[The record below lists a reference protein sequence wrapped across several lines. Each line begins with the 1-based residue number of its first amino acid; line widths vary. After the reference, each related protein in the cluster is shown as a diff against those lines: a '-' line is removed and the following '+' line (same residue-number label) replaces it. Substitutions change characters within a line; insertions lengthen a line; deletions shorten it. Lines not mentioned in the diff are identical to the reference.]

1 MVGRDMPL
9 EGKVVVVTGASRGIG
24 RAIAE
29 RLGAA
34 GAEIVAAA
42 RTLTADDDR
51 GSASETA
58 ELIRRRGGKAVAM
71 TVDLESPA
79 SREAL
84 IAGVID
90 RLRRIDILVNN
101 AGTAAYIK
109 TDEMP
114 LATAESQ
121 IDTYFTGP
129 WHLCHLVLPH
139 MKAQRRGQILNIG
152 SCAVL
157 PPTLPYDAYNAA
169 RGNETLYAACKAA
182 AHRLATGL
190 AAEVHAD
197 NIAVNVVA
205 PVGAIYTP
213 GLASLGLAITPDME
227 IFEPIEDIAEAALD
241 ILSRPIDYTG
251 QVEYS
256 YQFLDR
262 IGRSTRSLDG
272 TKLLKQR
279 SPVEAVGA

>member
-1 MVGRDMPL
+1 MANRDRPL
-9 EGKVVVVTGASRGIG
+9 EGKLIVVTGASRGIG

-29 RLGAA
+29 RLAVA

-42 RTLTADDDR
+42 RTLGADGDR
-51 GSASETA
+51 GSAEETA
-58 ELIRRRGGKAVAM
+58 ALIRSRGGKATAM
-71 TVDLESPA
+71 RVDMEDGA
-79 SREAL
+79 SRAAL
-84 IAGVID
+84 IKGVID
-90 RLRRIDILVNN
+90 RFGRIDVLINN

-121 IDTYFTGP
+121 IATYFTGP
-129 WHLCHLVLPH
+129 WHLSSLVLPH
-139 MKAQRRGQILNIG
+139 MKAAGQGRILNIG

-157 PPTLPYDAYNAA
+157 PPTLPYEDYNAA

-182 AHRLATGL
+182 SHRLAEGL
-190 AAEVHAD
+190 AAEVHEH

-213 GLASLGLAITPDME
+213 GLASLGLGITPDMP
-227 IFEPIEDIAEAALD
+227 IFEPIEDIAEAALHM
-241 ILSRPIDYTG
+241 LEQPLGYTG

-272 TKLLKQR
+272 ASVLTER
-279 SPVEAVGA
+279 APAEVENV

>member
-1 MVGRDMPL
+1 MASRDLPL
-9 EGKVVVVTGASRGIG
+9 EGKLVVVTGASRGIG
-24 RAIAE
+24 RAVAE
-29 RLGAA
+29 RLASA

-42 RTLTADDDR
+42 RTLVADGDR
-51 GSASETA
+51 GSATETA
-58 ELIRRRGGKAVAM
+58 ELIRSRGGQAIAM
-71 TVDLESPA
+71 ALDMEDAA

-84 IAGVID
+84 IARVID
-90 RLRRIDILVNN
+90 RLGRIDVLVNN
-101 AGTAAYIK
+101 AGTAAYIR

-121 IDTYFTGP
+121 IATYFTGP
-129 WHLCHLVLPH
+129 WHLSALVLPH
-139 MKAQRRGQILNIG
+139 MKAAGEGRILNIG

-157 PPTLPYDAYNAA
+157 PPTLPYEDYNAA

-182 AHRLATGL
+182 SHRLAQGL

-197 NIAVNVVA
+197 NIAVNVIG
-205 PVGAIYTP
+205 PVGAVYTP
-213 GLASLGLAITPDME
+213 GLASLGLGITPDLP
-227 IFEPIEDIAEAALD
+227 IFEPIEDIVEAALHM
-241 ILSRPIDYTG
+241 LEQPLGYTG

-272 TKLLKQR
+272 ETVVKER
-279 SPVEAVGA
+279 VPAEAEHV

>member
-1 MVGRDMPL
+1 MSDSDDL
-9 EGKVVVVTGASRGIG
+9 AGKVVVVTGASRGIG

-29 RLGAA
+29 RLGSV

-42 RTLTADDDR
+42 RTLNPEEGE

-58 ELIRRRGGKAVAM
+58 ELIRARGGKAHAM
-71 TVDLESPA
+71 RIDLTDPA

-84 IAGVID
+84 VAEVID
-90 RLRRIDILVNN
+90 RLGRIDILVNN

-114 LATAESQ
+114 LATAEAQ
-121 IDTYFTGP
+121 IDTYFVGP
-129 WHLCHLVLPH
+129 WHLCHLALPH
-139 MKAQRRGQILNIG
+139 MKRRGRGRILTVG

-157 PPTLPYDAYNAA
+157 PPTLPYEAYNAA

-182 AHRLATGL
+182 AHRLAEGL

-205 PVGAIYTP
+205 PVGAVYTP

-227 IFEPIEDIAEAALD
+227 IFEPIEDIAEAALYM
-241 ILSRPIDYTG
+241 LEQPIGYTG

-272 TKLLKQR
+272 KTVLKGR
-279 SPVEAVGA
+279 TPAEAERV